1 MTNKEKYRNFCQSET
16 SIPIFSKSWWLDS
29 VAGNNWDVVLVEKGN
44 QIIAS
49 MPYIK
54 KTRFGLTVLSQPQLT
69 QTLGPWLRPSN
80 AKYARKLSQE
90 KDLLQKLFS
99 QLPKYAHFQQNW
111 HYSRT
116 NWLPVYWMGFEQT
129 SRYTYR
135 IEKLINI
142 DDIWKGFEANIRTDI
157 RKAADKEGVTVRTD
171 LSIDDFLKLNEKVF
185 SRQGMALP
193 YTKDLVYKI
202 DSAAEKN
209 KARKIFI
216 AEDEQGQHHAAVYLI
231 WDDDSAYYLMGG
243 SDPELRNSGAT
254 SLCMWEAIQ
263 FASTVT
269 KSFDFEGSMLEPVE
283 RFFRNFGAV
292 QTPYFHISKT
302 NSRRIKT
309 YNFLKSFK

>member
-1 MTNKEKYRNFCQSET
+1 VTNKEKYRDFCQTEN
-16 SIPIFSKSWWLDS
+16 SIPIFSKDWWLDA
-29 VAGNNWDVVLVEKGN
+29 VAGDSWDVTLVEKGD
-44 QIIAS
+44 QILAS

-69 QTLGPWLRPSN
+69 QTLGPWLRTST

-99 QLPKYAHFQQNW
+99 QLPEFTYFQQNW
-111 HYSRT
+111 HHSRT
-116 NWLPVYWMGFEQT
+116 NWLPVYWIGFEQT

-135 IEKLINI
+135 IEDLKNI
-142 DDIWKGFEANIRTDI
+142 ENIWKGFEANIRTDI
-157 RKAADKEGVTVRTD
+157 RKASNKEGITIRTD
-171 LSIDDFLKLNEKVF
+171 LTVDDFLELNKKVF
-185 SRQGMALP
+185 SRQGMTLP

-209 KARKIFI
+209 KSRKIFI
-216 AEDEQGQHHAAVYLI
+216 AEDKQGQHHAAVYLI
-231 WDDDSAYYLMGG
+231 WDDNSAYYLMGG

-292 QTPYFHISKT
+292 QTPYFSISKT
-302 NSRRIKT
+302 NSKPVKAYR
-309 YNFLKSFK
+309 FLQSLR